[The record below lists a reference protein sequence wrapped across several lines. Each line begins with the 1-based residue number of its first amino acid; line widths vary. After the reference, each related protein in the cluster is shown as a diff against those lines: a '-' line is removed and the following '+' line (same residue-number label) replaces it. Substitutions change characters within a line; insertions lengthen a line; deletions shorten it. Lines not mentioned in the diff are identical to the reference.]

1 MALSTPRA
9 GRVHRSL
16 TLKLCGIA
24 LGSFAFGYALVPFYN
39 VLCAITGLGDQSALA
54 RRAVAVERPDMTR
67 TITVDFMAEL
77 PSVGSWAFRPLVQS
91 LQVHPGQLYS
101 AEYFAQNLT
110 GYDTVAQAVPDISPS
125 KAAAYFHKTECFC
138 FTPQRFAK
146 GEARTMPVRFIVD
159 PSLPAY
165 LDRITLS
172 YMFYDD
178 STHVGAKLIA
188 PTANSRN

>member
-1 MALSTPRA
+1 MNAP
-9 GRVHRSL
+9 HRSRPHRAL
-16 TLKLCGIA
+16 ALKLAGIA

-39 VLCAITGLGDQSALA
+39 VLCAITGLGDQTALA
-54 RRAVAVERPDMTR
+54 RRAVAIEKPDLTR

-77 PSVGSWAFRPLVQS
+77 PSIGSWAFRPVQRS
-91 LQVHPGQLYS
+91 IEIHPGKLYS
-101 AEYFAQNLT
+101 VEYFAQNLT
-110 GYDTVAQAVPDISPS
+110 GHDTVAQAVPDISPS

-146 GEARTMPVRFIVD
+146 GEERTMPVRFIVD
-159 PSLPAY
+159 PSLPTY

-172 YMFYDD
+172 YVFYDD
-178 STHVGAKLIA
+178 STHVGAKLIP

>member
-1 MALSTPRA
+1 MSVPHAKRPH
-9 GRVHRSL
+9 GRL

-39 VLCAITGLGDQSALA
+39 VLCAITGLGDQTALA
-54 RRAVAVERPDMTR
+54 RRAVAVEKPDLAR

-77 PSVGSWAFRPLVQS
+77 PSIGSWAFRPLVRS
-91 LQVHPGQLYS
+91 IEIHPGKLYS

-110 GYDTVAQAVPDISPS
+110 GHDTVAQAVPNISPS

-146 GEARTMPVRFIVD
+146 GEERTMAVRFIVD
-159 PSLPAY
+159 PSLPTY

-178 STHVGAKLIA
+178 STHVGAKLVP

>member
-1 MALSTPRA
+1 MTAPRTN
-9 GRVHRSL
+9 RPHRAL
-16 TLKLCGIA
+16 TLKLLGIA

-39 VLCAITGLGDQSALA
+39 VLCAITGLGDQTALA
-54 RRAVAVERPDMTR
+54 RRAVAVEKPDLNR

-77 PSVGSWAFRPLVQS
+77 PSIGSWAFRPLVRSIQI
-91 LQVHPGQLYS
+91 HPGKLYS
-101 AEYFAQNLT
+101 TEYFAQNLT

-146 GEARTMPVRFIVD
+146 GESRTMPVRFIVD
-159 PSLPAY
+159 PSLPSY

-172 YMFYDD
+172 YMFYDT

>member
-1 MALSTPRA
+1 MSAPFLKSKH
-9 GRVHRSL
+9 GRL

-39 VLCAITGLGDQSALA
+39 VLCSITGLGDQTALA
-54 RRAVAVERPDMTR
+54 RRAVAVEQPDMNR

-77 PSVGSWAFRPLVQS
+77 PTIGSWAFRPLVRSIQI
-91 LQVHPGQLYS
+91 HPGKLYS

-110 GYDTVAQAVPDISPS
+110 GFDTIAQAVPNVSPS

-146 GEARTMPVRFIVD
+146 GESRTMPVRFIVD
-159 PSLPAY
+159 PSLPTY

-172 YMFYDD
+172 YMFYDT
-178 STHVGAKLIA
+178 STHVGAALIP

>member
-1 MALSTPRA
+1 MTAPRTN
-9 GRVHRSL
+9 RPHRAL
-16 TLKLCGIA
+16 TLKLLGIA

-39 VLCAITGLGDQSALA
+39 VLCAITGLGDQTALA
-54 RRAVAVERPDMTR
+54 RRAVAVEKPDLNR

-77 PSVGSWAFRPLVQS
+77 PSIGSWTFRPLVRSIQI
-91 LQVHPGQLYS
+91 HPGKLYS
-101 AEYFAQNLT
+101 TEYFAQNLT

-146 GEARTMPVRFIVD
+146 GESRTMPVRFIVD
-159 PSLPAY
+159 PSLPSY

-172 YMFYDD
+172 YMFYDT

-188 PTANSRN
+188 PPANSRN

>member
-1 MALSTPRA
+1 MSAPFLKSKH
-9 GRVHRSL
+9 GRL

-39 VLCAITGLGDQSALA
+39 VLCSITGLGDQTALA
-54 RRAVAVERPDMTR
+54 RRAVAVEQPDLNR
-67 TITVDFMAEL
+67 TITVDFMAEV
-77 PSVGSWAFRPLVQS
+77 PTIGSWAFRPLVRSIQI
-91 LQVHPGQLYS
+91 HPGKLYS

-110 GYDTVAQAVPDISPS
+110 GFDTIAQAVPNVSPS

-146 GEARTMPVRFIVD
+146 GESRTMPVRFIVD
-159 PSLPAY
+159 PSLPTY

>member
-1 MALSTPRA
+1 MSVPLLKSKH
-9 GRVHRSL
+9 GRL

-39 VLCAITGLGDQSALA
+39 VLCSITGLGDQTALA
-54 RRAVAVERPDMTR
+54 RRAVAVEQPDLNR

-77 PSVGSWAFRPLVQS
+77 PTIGSWAFRPLVRSIQI
-91 LQVHPGQLYS
+91 HPGQLYS

-110 GYDTVAQAVPDISPS
+110 GFDTIAQAVPNVSPS

-146 GEARTMPVRFIVD
+146 GESRTMPVRFIVD
-159 PSLPAY
+159 PSLPTY

-172 YMFYDD
+172 YMFYDT
-178 STHVGAKLIA
+178 STHVGAALTP

>member
-1 MALSTPRA
+1 VSAPHAKRLH
-9 GRVHRSL
+9 GRL

-39 VLCAITGLGDQSALA
+39 VLCAITGLGDQTALA
-54 RRAVAVERPDMTR
+54 RRAVAVEKPDLAR

-77 PSVGSWAFRPLVQS
+77 PSIGSWAFRPLVRS
-91 LQVHPGQLYS
+91 IEIHPGKLYS

-110 GYDTVAQAVPDISPS
+110 GHDTVAQAVPNISPS

-146 GEARTMPVRFIVD
+146 GEERTMAVRFIVD
-159 PSLPAY
+159 PSLPTY

-178 STHVGAKLIA
+178 STHVGAKLIP

>member
-1 MALSTPRA
+1 MKVPRTN
-9 GRVHRSL
+9 RPHRAL
-16 TLKLCGIA
+16 TLKLLGIA

-39 VLCAITGLGDQSALA
+39 VLCAITGLGDQTALA
-54 RRAVAVERPDMTR
+54 RRAVAVEKPDLNR

-77 PSVGSWAFRPLVQS
+77 PSIGSWAFRPLVRS
-91 LQVHPGQLYS
+91 IQVHPGKLYS
-101 AEYFAQNLT
+101 TEYFAQNLT
-110 GYDTVAQAVPDISPS
+110 GYDTIAQAVPNVSPS

-146 GEARTMPVRFIVD
+146 GESRTMLVRFIVD
-159 PSLPAY
+159 PSLPTY

-172 YMFYDD
+172 YMFYDT
-178 STHVGAKLIA
+178 STHVGAQLIA

>member
-1 MALSTPRA
+1 MSTTLAKRPHV
-9 GRVHRSL
+9 GL
-16 TLKLCGIA
+16 TLKLFGIV
-24 LGSFAFGYALVPFYN
+24 LGSFGFGYALVPFYN

-54 RRAVAVERPDMTR
+54 RRVVAVEKPDLTR

-77 PSVGSWAFRPLVQS
+77 PSIGSWAFRPLQRS
-91 LQVHPGQLYS
+91 IEIHPGQLYS

-110 GYDTVAQAVPDISPS
+110 GHDTMAQAVPNVSPS

-138 FTPQRFAK
+138 FTPQHFAK
-146 GEARTMPVRFIVD
+146 GEGRAMAVRFIVD
-159 PSLPAY
+159 PSLPTY

-178 STHVGAKLIA
+178 STHVGAKLVA
-188 PTANSRN
+188 PTATSRN

>member
-1 MALSTPRA
+1 MKAPRTN
-9 GRVHRSL
+9 RPHRGL
-16 TLKLCGIA
+16 TLKLLAIV

-39 VLCAITGLGDQSALA
+39 VLCAITGLGDQTALA
-54 RRAVAVERPDMTR
+54 RRAVAVEKPDLNR

-77 PSVGSWAFRPLVQS
+77 PSIGSWAFRPLQRS
-91 LQVHPGQLYS
+91 IQIHPGQLYS

-110 GYDTVAQAVPDISPS
+110 GYDTIAQAVPDISPS

-146 GEARTMPVRFIVD
+146 GESRTMPVRFIVD
-159 PSLPAY
+159 PSLPIY

-172 YMFYDD
+172 YMFYDT
-178 STHVGAKLIA
+178 STHVGAQLVA

>member
-1 MALSTPRA
+1 M
-9 GRVHRSL
+9 
-16 TLKLCGIA
+16 
-24 LGSFAFGYALVPFYN
+24 PFYN
-39 VLCAITGLGDQSALA
+39 VLCAITGLGDQTALA
-54 RRAVAVERPDMTR
+54 RRAVAVEKPDLNR

-77 PSVGSWAFRPLVQS
+77 PSIGSWAFRPLVRSIQI
-91 LQVHPGQLYS
+91 HPGKLYS
-101 AEYFAQNLT
+101 TEYFAQNLT
-110 GYDTVAQAVPDISPS
+110 GYDTIAQAVPDISPS

-146 GEARTMPVRFIVD
+146 GESRTMPVRFIVD
-159 PSLPAY
+159 PSLPTY

-172 YMFYDD
+172 YVFYDD

>member
-1 MALSTPRA
+1 MSTASANR
-9 GRVHRSL
+9 GHGKL
-16 TLKLCGIA
+16 FLKLLGIA

-39 VLCAITGLGDQSALA
+39 VLCSITGLGDQTALA
-54 RRAVAVERPDMTR
+54 KRAVAVEKPDLNR

-77 PSVGSWAFRPLVQS
+77 PGVGSWAFKPLQRS
-91 LQVHPGQLYS
+91 IEIHPGKLYS
-101 AEYFAQNLT
+101 AQYFAQNLT
-110 GYDTVAQAVPDISPS
+110 GKDVLAQAVPNISPS

-146 GEARTMPVRFIVD
+146 GESRTMPVRFIVD
-159 PSLPAY
+159 PSLPSY

-178 STHVGAKLIA
+178 STHVGAKLEA
-188 PTANSRN
+188 PPANRRN